1 MLEVLNISNY
11 ALIENLELRPG
22 KGLSILTGD
31 TGAGKSIMLKA
42 LGLLAGERADTGMIG
57 DSSKKTLVEATFVK
71 PTQEVI
77 AKVSELDPEWDGE
90 NIIIR
95 REISPSGRSRAFLND
110 SPIGLGVLSNIAT
123 LLFDIHS
130 QNATSNLS
138 DQKFQLDLVDAFSEI
153 RETVADYR
161 EEFSKYAALR
171 HEIQAYRNSKKDQD
185 LKREISEI
193 KLRKLDELKPVE
205 GELETLEKKYDVL
218 SNSASLKEN
227 LSKAL
232 FSLTNEDST
241 GALEDIRQALS
252 LVSGI
257 DFSVINPEMRDFNSR
272 LIQCVIELK
281 DLTQTLESQVENM
294 ELDPGQL
301 EKIENRIN
309 DYNRIIKELKV
320 RDDRGLIE
328 LRDKLRDELS
338 VADQE
343 NSLVEE
349 KEKTARNLA
358 ITLKDKSA
366 KISAMRKEGAL
377 RLEHQIVEEAKKLG
391 LENIAFKVDFK
402 ASKIG
407 KTGGDV
413 VEFLASIN
421 KKQALSPISK
431 FASGGEMARLML
443 AIKKITAEKLQLPT
457 IIFDEVDTGV
467 SGQIADR
474 MGDMMRE
481 MGEKMQILAI
491 THLPQVASKGKRH
504 FKVFKTDTDD
514 RTVSDIILLDNPGR
528 EKEIARMLSGKDIN
542 ETALANARHLL
553 KDSLI

>member
-77 AKVSELDPEWDGE
+77 AKVSDLDPEWDGE

-138 DQKFQLDLVDAFSEI
+138 DPKFQLDLVDAFSEI

-257 DFSVINPEMRDFNSR
+257 DFSVIDPEMRDFNSR
-272 LIQCVIELK
+272 LSQCVIELK

-328 LRDKLRDELS
+328 LRDKLREELS
-338 VADQE
+338 VSDQE

-358 ITLKDKSA
+358 ITLKEKSA
-366 KISAMRKEGAL
+366 KISAIRKEGAL

-391 LENIAFKVDFK
+391 LENIAFKVEFK

-407 KTGGDV
+407 KTGGDT

-491 THLPQVASKGKRH
+491 THLPQVASKGKKH